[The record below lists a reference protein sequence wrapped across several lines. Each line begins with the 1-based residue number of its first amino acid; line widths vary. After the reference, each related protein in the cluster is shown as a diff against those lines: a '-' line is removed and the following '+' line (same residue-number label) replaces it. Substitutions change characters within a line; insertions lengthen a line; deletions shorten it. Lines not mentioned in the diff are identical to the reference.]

1 MVPGEDTF
9 RTLTAEE
16 LAEEQGVDIS
26 EGEHRKGDG
35 IAIILNHLGLKKDE
49 VIGFGDDY
57 QDITM
62 NESSIFV
69 CVGNG
74 KDAVKE
80 AADYVCP
87 RIADDGI
94 LEALHHFGVLK

>member
-1 MVPGEDTF
+1 
-9 RTLTAEE
+9 
-16 LAEEQGVDIS
+16 
-26 EGEHRKGDG
+26 
-35 IAIILNHLGLKKDE
+35 
-49 VIGFGDDY
+49 
-57 QDITM
+57 M